1 MASFAVNYV
10 PSASLI
16 VLVQQSAIPITM
28 AISKMTLGARYTTAQ
43 YTGAGIVL
51 AGIALVLSP
60 TFISTAAPAPGE
72 SGQVFWLAVLV
83 LSCVPAC
90 LSSVYKEKAL
100 GEVDIDVVYLNG
112 WVAIFQT
119 LIAIP
124 LCLPS
129 AWLTGLSTAEILPN
143 LQGGLMCS
151 LGINTVTEAYGA
163 YQVRRCTI
171 PVLYSALGRYC

>member
-1 MASFAVNYV
+1 MGGLDSIAGVMATFAINYV

-16 VLVQQSAIPITM
+16 VLVQQSAIPISM
-28 AISKMTLGARYTTAQ
+28 AISQLTLGARYTIAQ
-43 YTGAGIVL
+43 YSGAAIVL

-60 TFISTAAPAPGE
+60 TFFSTSPPTPGE
-72 SGQVFWLAVLV
+72 SGQMFWLAVLV

-112 WVAIFQT
+112 WVAIFQS

-124 LCLPS
+124 LCVPS
-129 AWLTGLSTAEILPN
+129 AWLTGLTMAEIVPN
-143 LQGGLMCS
+143 LHGGLMCS
-151 LGINTVTEAYGA
+151 LGINTITEAHGA
-163 YQVRRCTI
+163 YQVL
-171 PVLYSALGRYC
+171 PLSSQ